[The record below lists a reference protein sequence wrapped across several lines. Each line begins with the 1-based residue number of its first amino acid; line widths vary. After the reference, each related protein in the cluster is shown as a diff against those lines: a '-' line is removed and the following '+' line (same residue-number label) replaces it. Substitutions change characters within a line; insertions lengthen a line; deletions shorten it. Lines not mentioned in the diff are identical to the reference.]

1 MPLAI
6 LITYAIGFII
16 SVIVSLCM
24 LRKLKR
30 KDPQNYKLDLE
41 NNIVIFS
48 IADVLWP
55 FFLIPFLMKVYKYK
69 VAPLRVSLRN

>member
-6 LITYAIGFII
+6 LITYAIGFVI
-16 SVIVSLCM
+16 SVIVSLWM
-24 LRKLKR
+24 LRILKR